1 METISRCLE
10 FLFNMQQNSVW
21 VGITFVS
28 GSQREKKMPGTKRV
42 QKKDFLEVGRLK
54 KETKGRGDQSVKF
67 YSFAKGSFLN
77 LKLFHSICSA
87 EW

>member
-1 METISRCLE
+1 MATISRCLE

-42 QKKDFLEVGRLK
+42 QKKDLLEVGRLK
-54 KETKGRGDQSVKF
+54 KETKGRGDLSVKF
-67 YSFAKGSFLN
+67 YSFAKRSFLN
-77 LKLFHSICSA
+77 LKLFHSIC
-87 EW
+87 